1 VTKVDCNPSIQM
13 ETPMSDLEQ
22 FRKETRAWLEANCP
36 PEMRKAATSDG

>member
-1 VTKVDCNPSIQM
+1 M

-36 PEMRKAATSDG
+36 PEMCHRR